1 MGDRNDSPRPFDGP
15 SASKYRD
22 TYDRSVED
30 SDSFWLTVADNT
42 DWVEPPQMAGRT
54 NHEGLTEWFAD
65 GTLNTAFNALDRH
78 VEAGRGEDPALV
90 YVSAMTGA
98 RRTYSYAE
106 LRDETAKAAGALASM
121 GVRQGDRVLIYM
133 PMIAEAVMAML
144 ACARLGAVHAVVFG
158 GFGAAEL
165 AARIDDAQPTVIV
178 TASCGLEPGR
188 VVPYIPLLDAA
199 LSLSTHTP
207 GHVVIV
213 HRPEETLR
221 PTEERSV
228 RWLEHAW
235 SDVMA
240 DAQPAPCQIVRATD
254 PLYILYTS
262 GTTGLPKGIVRDN
275 GGHAVAL
282 QWSLRYVYG
291 IEPGD
296 VIFAAS
302 DIGWVVGHSYIVY
315 APLLLGATTILYEG
329 KPVGTP
335 DAGALWE
342 IVEQYRV
349 NVLLSAPTAI
359 RAIRREDPRGDAL
372 GFRDLGSLR
381 ALFLAGERL
390 DPDTQRWLSEVQSAP
405 VINNWWQTE
414 TGWPVASNFLG
425 IEYFNPKPGSSTKPV
440 PGFRIAILDD
450 EGIAVGPGREGAVCL
465 QLPLPPGSF
474 SRIWGDEARARR
486 SYLDDHPGYYTSGD
500 GGLIDED
507 GYIFILGRTD
517 DVMNVAGH
525 RLSSG
530 QIEAVITEHPGV
542 SECAVV
548 GVADP
553 IKGHVPH
560 AIVVPEID
568 HLDKSETLIQ
578 EVSASVRQQ
587 VGPIARLSGVEI
599 VTALP
604 KTRSGKIVRRCLRQ
618 ILDGDEPDVPPT
630 IENPNVIGDLVR
642 TLTTRQRSSR
652 KK

>member
-1 MGDRNDSPRPFDGP
+1 MADRNGSARLPETP
-15 SASKYRD
+15 SESMYQAIHDQSIRD
-22 TYDRSVED
+22 A
-30 SDSFWLTVADNT
+30 DSFWLTAADNT
-42 DWVEPPQMAGRT
+42 DWLERPRMAWRT
-54 NHEGLTEWFAD
+54 NRHGLTEWFAD

-78 VEAGRGEDPALV
+78 VEAGHGENPALV

-98 RRTYSYAE
+98 RRTYSYSV

-121 GVRQGDRVLIYM
+121 GVTRGDRVLIYM
-133 PMIAEAVMAML
+133 PMIAEAVVAML

-158 GFGAAEL
+158 GFGALEL
-165 AARIDDAQPTVIV
+165 AARIDDAQPKVIV
-178 TASCGLEPGR
+178 TATCGLEPGR
-188 VVPYIPLLDAA
+188 VVPYIRLLDAA
-199 LSLSTHTP
+199 LTLSTYTP

-213 HRPEETLR
+213 HRPEDPHLSTA
-221 PTEERSV
+221 ERSV

-240 DAQPAPCQIVRATD
+240 NAQPAPCLPVRATD

-275 GGHAVAL
+275 GGHAVAM
-282 QWSLRYVYG
+282 QWSLRHVYG
-291 IEPGD
+291 VEPGD
-296 VIFAAS
+296 VVFAAS

-315 APLLLGATTILYEG
+315 APLLLGATTVLYEG

-349 NVLLSAPTAI
+349 NVLLTAPTAV
-359 RAIRREDPRGDAL
+359 RAIKREDPRGDGL
-372 GFRDLGSLR
+372 RRRDLSSLR

-390 DPDTQRWLSEVQSAP
+390 DPDTQRWLTEVQSAP
-405 VINNWWQTE
+405 VVNNWWQTE

-425 IEYFNPKPGSSTKPV
+425 IEYFEPKPGSSTKPV
-440 PGFRIAILDD
+440 PGYRIAILD
-450 EGIAVGPGREGAVCL
+450 ESGAVLGPNQEGAVCL
-465 QLPLPPGSF
+465 QLPLPPGAF
-474 SRIWGDEARARR
+474 SQIWGDEGRARR
-486 SYLDDHPGYYTSGD
+486 SYLDEHPGYYSSGD
-500 GGLIDED
+500 GGLIDDD
-507 GYIFILGRTD
+507 GYVYILGRTD

-553 IKGHVPH
+553 LKGHVPH

-568 HLDKSETLIQ
+568 HLDKSESLIK
-578 EVSASVRQQ
+578 EVSAAVRQQ

-599 VTALP
+599 VSALP

-630 IENPNVIGDLVR
+630 IENPAVIGDLVR
-642 TLTTRQRSSR
+642 TLPARQRR
-652 KK
+652 PH